1 MFWIEENGRLLSR
14 EEIEMEYGPMPYLK
28 SGRYYAQLRNRH
40 IYTFMQDINRPIEF
54 DYRTRTA
61 RIK

>member
-1 MFWIEENGRLLSR
+1 MFWIEEDGRLLSR
-14 EEIEMEYGPMPYLK
+14 EEIEMEYGPMPYII
-28 SGRYYAQLRNRH
+28 SGRCYAQVRNANVCALIR
-40 IYTFMQDINRPIEF
+40 DINRPIEF